1 MSVPVDRTKEAVD
14 ERTTNAITC
23 KCKALGRQIVPMAVA
38 HNVIENAIGLLELEG
53 KLLRR
58 CRRVVR
64 EDDRS
69 LSLAGNIFH

>member
-1 MSVPVDRTKEAVD
+1 MSVPVDRRKEVVD
-14 ERTTNAITC
+14 ERTANAVAR
-23 KCKALGRQIVPMAVA
+23 KCEALGRQIVPMAVA